1 MSVFSPSSLT
11 PPSGA
16 RLTGSAAAV
25 AGEPGEAGGAGEAA
39 AGGGGRDQGALP
51 RHPHPEAGGAPLNPK
66 SQIRIVRGKKKHFSN
81 PWLRFHLGP
90 CD

>member
-51 RHPHPEAGGAPLNPK
+51 RHPHPEAGGAPLNPNPK
-66 SQIRIVRGKKKHFSN
+66 SELFEAKAVLKS
-81 PWLRFHLGP
+81 LGLTL
-90 CD
+90 